1 MSAPAWQQDIW
12 QRLAARAAAG
22 TLPHALLLA
31 GPAGIGKRAFAE
43 RLAALLLC
51 DNVDAPPCGRCRSC
65 RLYAARSQRD
75 PEETRPDGSLSQ
87 PDGYPGHPDARFV
100 GHAWNE
106 KARPQ
111 KMYTEIVVD
120 QIRDVSAWLAL
131 TPQYGRAQIVLIE
144 PADAMNGAAANALL
158 KTLEE
163 PSAARFIMLVS
174 AHPARLP
181 ATIRSRCQR
190 IDFQVPS
197 PAQALA
203 WLVDQGLESPSAA
216 AALDASAGNPA
227 LALAWARGDR
237 LALRAQV
244 GEQLRALKQGR
255 AGVLE
260 IANAWSKDEPDARL
274 WFAASLVQ
282 AEARAQARGA
292 AGPLALTADADLTKL
307 SVWFDLANRTRDL
320 LRGPLRAELIL
331 VELLLAW
338 KATGPPRAAART
350 AGNGAVG

>member
-1 MSAPAWQQDIW
+1 MNLPAWQAEIW
-12 QRLAARAAAG
+12 QRLAARAGQG

-31 GPAGIGKRAFAE
+31 GPAGIGKRALAE
-43 RLAALLLC
+43 RLAALLFC
-51 DNVDAPPCGRCRSC
+51 EDRAAAPCGRCRAC
-65 RLYAARSQRD
+65 RLYGVRSQRD
-75 PEETRPDGSLSQ
+75 PEETRPDGTLSQ

-100 GHAWNE
+100 GYAWND

-120 QIRDVSAWLAL
+120 QIRELSAWLAL
-131 TPQYGRAQIVLIE
+131 TPQLGRAQVVLIE
-144 PADAMNGAAANALL
+144 PADAMNAAAANALL

-163 PSAARFIMLVS
+163 PSPARYILLVS

-197 PAQALA
+197 SGQALA
-203 WLVDQGLESPSAA
+203 WLAENGLDVPAAA
-216 AALDASAGNPA
+216 AALEASAGNPA

-237 LALRAQV
+237 LALRVQV
-244 GEQLRALKQGR
+244 GEHLRALKRGQ
-255 AGVLE
+255 ANVLE

-282 AEARAQARGA
+282 AEARALAGA
-292 AGPLALTADADLTKL
+292 TTGPLALTADADLTKL
-307 SVWFDLANRTRDL
+307 SAWFDLANRTRDL
-320 LRGPLRAELIL
+320 LRGPLRAELVL

-338 KATGPPRAAART
+338 KAIGAPRVAA
-350 AGNGAVG
+350 